1 MSISVSSSL
10 GSSGLELS
18 ALELSSIDKSAC
30 QGLRFIL
37 TDFDDTLTWEGQL
50 PVETLRAL
58 AQLEA
63 DGIKVIP
70 VTGGCAGWSDMIARA
85 LPVDGVITEGGA
97 CFIGRT
103 ADRHLTY
110 SFWRDES
117 EMRAEQAHILTQVNQ
132 VLTQFPRLRLAR
144 DQAYRLTDVA
154 IDYAQDVKPAAVAD
168 KEACLAALIAM
179 GLNAKASSIHI
190 NVCSQGYDKF
200 SMAQR
205 VLGDVY
211 GLSEAQQQ
219 EQVLYVGDAPND
231 ESMFARF
238 PLSVGVANIAEHL
251 SIMSHH
257 PRYQTTQPGGLGFAE
272 LAEFILSARQA

>member
-1 MSISVSSSL
+1 MSAFSSL
-10 GSSGLELS
+10 GSFGLALS
-18 ALELSSIDKSAC
+18 ALELSSLDKSAC

-37 TDFDDTLTWEGQL
+37 SDFDDTLTWEGRL
-50 PVETLRAL
+50 PVDTLRAL

-63 DGIKVIP
+63 NGIKVIP
-70 VTGGCAGWSDMIARA
+70 VTGGCAGWSDMIARS

-97 CFIGRT
+97 CFIGKT
-103 ADRHLTY
+103 PDRHLSY
-110 SFWRDES
+110 AFWREEA
-117 EMRAEQAHILTQVNQ
+117 EMRAEQARLLTQVNQ
-132 VLTQFPRLRLAR
+132 LLAEYPRLRLAR

-154 IDYAQDVKPAAVAD
+154 IDYAQDVKPAAIAD
-168 KEACLAALIAM
+168 KDACLAALIAM

-205 VLGDVY
+205 VLGEVY
-211 GLSEAQQQ
+211 GLTEAQQQ

-251 SIMSHH
+251 HKMQHR
-257 PRYQTTQPGGLGFAE
+257 PRYQTRQPGGLGFAE
-272 LAEFILSARQA
+272 LADVILSAR

>member
-1 MSISVSSSL
+1 MSITTLPISTLQSL
-10 GSSGLELS
+10 
-18 ALELSSIDKSAC
+18 AC
-30 QGLRFIL
+30 YNLRFIL

-50 PVETLRAL
+50 PVETLTAL
-58 AQLEA
+58 AQLQA
-63 DGIKVIP
+63 NDIKVIP
-70 VTGGCAGWSDMIARA
+70 VTGGCAGWSDMIARS

-110 SFWRDES
+110 SFWREES
-117 EMRAEQAHILTQVNQ
+117 VMRVEQASILAQVNE

-154 IDYAQDVKPAAVAD
+154 IDYAQDVKPAAVTD
-168 KEACLAALIAM
+168 KDACLAALIEL

-205 VLGDVY
+205 VLSEVY
-211 GLSEAQQQ
+211 GLSETQQQ

-238 PLSVGVANIAEHL
+238 PLSVGVANIAQHL
-251 SIMSHH
+251 ENMQHH
-257 PRYQTTQPGGLGFAE
+257 PRYQTMLPGGLGFAE
-272 LAEFILSARQA
+272 LADFVLSARLS

>member
-1 MSISVSSSL
+1 MSISAL
-10 GSSGLELS
+10 PLS
-18 ALELSSIDKSAC
+18 ALKHTDC
-30 QGLRFIL
+30 QGVRFIL
-37 TDFDDTLTWEGQL
+37 TDFDDTLTWEGRL
-50 PVETLRAL
+50 PVETLQAL
-58 AQLEA
+58 VQLEA

-70 VTGGCAGWSDMIARA
+70 VTGGCAGWSDMMART

-97 CFIGRT
+97 CFIRRM

-117 EMRAEQAHILTQVNQ
+117 EMRAEQARILTQVNP
-132 VLTQFPRLRLAR
+132 VLIQFPRLRLAR

-168 KEACLAALIAM
+168 KDACLAALSKM

-190 NVCSQGYDKF
+190 NVCSEGYDKF

-205 VLGDVY
+205 VLSEVY

-219 EQVLYVGDAPND
+219 KQVLYVGDAPND

-238 PLSVGVANIAEHL
+238 PLSVGVANIAQHL
-251 SIMSHH
+251 QNMQHR
-257 PRYQTTQPGGLGFAE
+257 PRYQTMQPGGLGFAE
-272 LAEFILSARQA
+272 LTGVILSSRQS

>member
-1 MSISVSSSL
+1 MSISP
-10 GSSGLELS
+10 LS
-18 ALELSSIDKSAC
+18 ALSNHDC
-30 QGLRFIL
+30 QGLQFIL
-37 TDFDDTLTWEGQL
+37 TDFDDTLTWEGRL
-50 PVETLRAL
+50 PVETVRAL

-63 DGIKVIP
+63 NGLKVIP
-70 VTGGCAGWSDMIARA
+70 VTGGCAGWSDMIARS

-97 CFIGRT
+97 CFIGKT

-110 SFWRDES
+110 AFWRDES
-117 EMRAEQAHILTQVNQ
+117 EMRAEQARLLDQVNQ

-144 DQAYRLTDVA
+144 DQSYRLTDVA
-154 IDYAQDVKPAAVAD
+154 IDYAQDITPPAIED
-168 KEACLAALIAM
+168 KDACLAALIAM

-205 VLGDVY
+205 VLSQVY
-211 GLSEAQQQ
+211 GLSEAEQQQ
-219 EQVLYVGDAPND
+219 QVLYVGDAPND

-251 SIMSHH
+251 SIMRHV

-272 LAEFILSARQA
+272 LADFVLSARCVISANEPMIQSN